1 MGSSLMNHE
10 KGMYHRVYDVVCQ
23 IPYGKVATY
32 GQIAKI
38 VGPPCDARRVGWA
51 LASLCNRKE
60 FYPVPWQRVVGA
72 GGKISLTGSDQKER
86 LESEGIVFDSKGKID
101 LSMFGWEASNIL

>member
-1 MGSSLMNHE
+1 MNQG
-10 KGMYHRVYDVVCQ
+10 KGLYRRVYEVVDQ

-51 LASLCNRKE
+51 LASLGNRKE
-60 FYPVPWQRVVGA
+60 VYPVPWQRVVGA
-72 GGKISLTGSDQKER
+72 GGKISLSGSDQKER
-86 LESEGIVFDSKGKID
+86 LEAEGIVFDSKGRID
-101 LSMFGWEASNIL
+101 LIRFGWEGPNIL